1 MVKDLVHRLKGLEID
16 IEITDRAADYIGE
29 KGFDKVF
36 GARPLERTLQNMIEN
51 ELSEEILKGTI
62 ERDDA
67 IVIDYEDDKVTFS
80 KK

>member
-1 MVKDLVHRLKGLEID
+1 
-16 IEITDRAADYIGE
+16 
-29 KGFDKVF
+29 
-36 GARPLERTLQNMIEN
+36 MIEN